1 MGHQCPICREK
12 GETLYTTAQVPV
24 APILYDMDNWAF
36 PTCGTLMDHTDS
48 GLAINNV
55 THVIHFIHAVSF
67 IIMLVIVLEDVLFS

>member
-1 MGHQCPICREK
+1 MQ
-12 GETLYTTAQVPV
+12 GERGDTTTAQVAV
-24 APILYDMDNWAF
+24 APFYEIDKWAF

-67 IIMLVIVLEDVLFS
+67 IIMLVIVLEEVLFS

>member
-1 MGHQCPICREK
+1 MWATSVPYAVRK
-12 GETLYTTAQVPV
+12 GRHYTPPHRYQLP
-24 APILYDMDNWAF
+24 PFYDMDNWAF

-55 THVIHFIHAVSF
+55 AHVIHFIHAVSF

>member
-1 MGHQCPICREK
+1 
-12 GETLYTTAQVPV
+12 
-24 APILYDMDNWAF
+24 MDNWAF